1 MSQETIEITDQEIQ
15 KALDILKSS
24 TIVVPVEDLIEKAK
38 KEAEG
43 KKEPIDNKDEEE
55 AEKKLAE
62 KKANFEKSMCDL
74 KGIKKGFKDTYK
86 AKKDELKKAFPDEWK
101 EKKESKSKEKSEKGK
116 EKKHDEPLINK
127 AEEGTALLSVTTD
140 PIVKAMSDQ
149 IGALNTLI
157 VAQRAESAEIKKSL
171 DIIGSQSTGV
181 RSLKN
186 IHAIEKSFQ
195 DEIQKGVKILSIS
208 QNKDLISRTLLD
220 LSNIEKGEANE
231 FYTSATLLFDTS
243 KMLEQ
248 STLTDLY
255 TNHKIKIVD

>member
-1 MSQETIEITDQEIQ
+1 MANETIEITDQEIQ
-15 KALDILKSS
+15 KALDILNGI
-24 TIVVPVEDLIEKAK
+24 TAPAVDDTIEKAK

-43 KKEPIDNKDEEE
+43 KKEPIDNKEEEE

-62 KKANFEKSMCDL
+62 KKANFEKSMGEL

-101 EKKESKSKEKSEKGK
+101 EKKESKSKEKA
-116 EKKHDEPLINK
+116 EKKHDEPFIK
-127 AEEGTALLSVTTD
+127 KGEEGTALLSVTQD

-149 IGALNTLI
+149 IGALNIL
-157 VAQRAESAEIKKSL
+157 VQDQRKQNDEIKKSL
-171 DIIGSQSTGV
+171 EAIGNQSQGV

-195 DEIQKGVKILSIS
+195 DEINKGVKIMSIS

-220 LSNIEKGEANE
+220 LSNIEKGEAND

-243 KMLEQ
+243 HAIEQ